1 MLLAD
6 MFATSRRRLRDM
18 RALKKRLRA
27 SERTEKRTLSRERLR
42 RVTEYI
48 EAHLAEPLSL
58 TKIGEIACLSPF
70 HFSRSFKRSAGVG
83 LHEYVVRR
91 RIERAKQLILYSDL
105 SLAQIAGAVGFD
117 SQSSFTARFRRE
129 VGLSPGR
136 FRKEGR

>member
-1 MLLAD
+1 
-6 MFATSRRRLRDM
+6 M

-91 RIERAKQLILYSDL
+91 RAKQLILYSDL

>member
-1 MLLAD
+1 
-6 MFATSRRRLRDM
+6 M

-27 SERTEKRTLSRERLR
+27 SEYTEKRALSRERLR
-42 RVTEYI
+42 RVTDYI

-58 TKIGEIACLSPF
+58 TEIAEIACLSPF

-83 LHEYVVRR
+83 LHEYVIRR
-91 RIERAKQLILYSDL
+91 RIERAKQLMLYSDL
-105 SLAQIAGAVGFD
+105 SLVQIAGAVGFD

>member
-1 MLLAD
+1 
-6 MFATSRRRLRDM
+6 M
-18 RALKKRLRA
+18 RAQKKR
-27 SERTEKRTLSRERLR
+27 SHTSGQTEKPTLSRERLR
-42 RVTEYI
+42 RVTDYI

-58 TKIGEIACLSPF
+58 TEIGEIACLSPF

-91 RIERAKQLILYSDL
+91 RIERAKQLMLYSDL
-105 SLAQIAGAVGFD
+105 SLAQIAGTVGFD

-136 FRKEGR
+136 FRKKRW